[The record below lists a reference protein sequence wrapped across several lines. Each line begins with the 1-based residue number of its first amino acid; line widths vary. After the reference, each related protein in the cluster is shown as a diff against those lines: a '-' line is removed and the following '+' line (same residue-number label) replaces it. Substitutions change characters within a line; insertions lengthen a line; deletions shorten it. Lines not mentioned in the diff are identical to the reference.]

1 MCEHEWDGNME
12 TMNRRRKTSNGS
24 DILKDKTNQGKCQKN
39 FFPNFLGKYDAMA
52 MEKFFWWWGRVGDV
66 VIPSKLDRRGDR
78 FGFVTMEGLTN
89 ANLLEK

>member
-1 MCEHEWDGNME
+1 M
-12 TMNRRRKTSNGS
+12 
-24 DILKDKTNQGKCQKN
+24 
-39 FFPNFLGKYDAMA
+39 
-52 MEKFFWWWGRVGDV
+52 